1 MRARSSTG
9 PAVARVAIVDT
20 DQATGQARPGARLAP
35 RKGRRRTYRLD
46 VDVDADSPVEAFES
60 DSFIQVSVFATV
72 MRTIMLFEGPD
83 GVGRRIPWSCGPRLT
98 VIPRAGLNENAQ
110 YVRETASL
118 EFFSFP
124 SADGYTRPLGPL
136 PRRGHP

>member
-1 MRARSSTG
+1 MRDEGPFLDG

-20 DQATGQARPGARLAP
+20 DQETGQARPGARLVS
-35 RKGRRRTYRLD
+35 RKGRRWTYRLD
-46 VDVDADSPVEAFES
+46 VDVDADLPVEAFES

-98 VIPRAGLNENAQ
+98 VIPRAGR
-110 YVRETASL
+110 RE
-118 EFFSFP
+118 
-124 SADGYTRPLGPL
+124 RPI
-136 PRRGHP
+136 RA